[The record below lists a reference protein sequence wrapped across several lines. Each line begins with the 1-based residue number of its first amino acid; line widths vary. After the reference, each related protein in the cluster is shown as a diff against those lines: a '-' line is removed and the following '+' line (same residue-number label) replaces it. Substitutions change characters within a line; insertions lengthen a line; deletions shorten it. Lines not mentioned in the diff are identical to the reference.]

1 MVHEFENPPQEL
13 NICSQSLMWRKGKQQ
28 IMHLNEFIYLN
39 ALKDVMRLLVDDS
52 ITLGLNDNAWVLWSP
67 SLTF

>member
-1 MVHEFENPPQEL
+1 MG
-13 NICSQSLMWRKGKQQ
+13 RKGKQQ

-52 ITLGLNDNAWVLWSP
+52 ITLGLNDNAWVL
-67 SLTF
+67 